1 MIKNN
6 ILFGAVDRF
15 SIKPLYYTINN
26 NLFSFSS
33 EIKTLLSINTIT
45 KKLSKNSVFE
55 YFQLQYVPF
64 ENTIYEEIKKIKNSS
79 FFVYDL
85 NLKSLS
91 INEYKKKDQTY
102 EFKNYNEII
111 EVGKK
116 LFK

>member
-1 MIKNN
+1 M
-6 ILFGAVDRF
+6 
-15 SIKPLYYTINN
+15 
-26 NLFSFSS
+26 
-33 EIKTLLSINTIT
+33 LSINTIK
-45 KKLSKNSVFE
+45 KKLFKNFLFE

-64 ENTIYEEIKKIKNSS
+64 ENTIYEEIKKMKNSS

-111 EVGKK
+111 EVGKNFLNNSIK
-116 LFK
+116 KWSQSDVQFHVLCHGLTLV